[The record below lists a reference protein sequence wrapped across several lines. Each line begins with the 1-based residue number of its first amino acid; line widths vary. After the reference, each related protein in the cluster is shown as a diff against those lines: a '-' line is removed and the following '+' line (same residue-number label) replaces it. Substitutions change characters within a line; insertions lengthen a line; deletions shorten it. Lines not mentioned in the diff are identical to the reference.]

1 MIAATFGHESAPEG
15 YVTVNASDEARR
27 IIRQVVSISM
37 FVRTRKPDG
46 VLFHL
51 GAVDSDTVS
60 KFRVKNVSD
69 TVKKAVYKNLI
80 LLLAISKLNYTTP

>member
-1 MIAATFGHESAPEG
+1 MIAATFGHENSTEG
-15 YVTVNASDEARR
+15 YVTVQANDDARR

-60 KFRVKNVSD
+60 TKMIYQKQQFIKF
-69 TVKKAVYKNLI
+69 
-80 LLLAISKLNYTTP
+80 

>member
-1 MIAATFGHESAPEG
+1 MIAATFGHENSSEG
-15 YVTVNASDEARR
+15 FVTVQASDEAKR

-51 GAVDSDTVS
+51 GAVESDTVIA
-60 KFRVKNVSD
+60 
-69 TVKKAVYKNLI
+69 KKIEIKYIK
-80 LLLAISKLNYTTP
+80 Y